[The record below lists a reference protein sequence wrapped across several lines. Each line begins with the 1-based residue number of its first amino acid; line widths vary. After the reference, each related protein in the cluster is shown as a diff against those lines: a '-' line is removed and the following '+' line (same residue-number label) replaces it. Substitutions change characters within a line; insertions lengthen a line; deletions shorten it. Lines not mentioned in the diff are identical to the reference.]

1 MSSLAAMLDAVPPQT
16 RALLDRFGF
25 DRALFEQLAQRL
37 EQEQIDNRVAG
48 VVEPPAASDIMQL
61 PTPGSA
67 EHATL
72 TAAGMDLLR
81 KGQVA
86 LVVLAGGMA
95 TRMGG
100 VVKALVPAL
109 GDATFLDLR
118 LAEVKATSDRAGAPM
133 PFWLMTSAATEDPTR
148 QALGSRL
155 DDDRVATFPQFV
167 SLRLRS
173 ATELYLDDAGNPSV
187 QAFGHGDLPD
197 ALKRSGLLDR
207 FVDRGGR
214 LLVVANLDNLGA
226 SVDPA
231 LLGLHAS
238 HGLPVSCEV
247 VDKEGTDRGGI
258 PVRWQGRPVVLE
270 EFRLPEGFDPSQV
283 RVFNTNTFV
292 FDARAIRDLQAE
304 WTYFVV
310 KKQVAGS
317 TVIQFERLL
326 GEITS
331 HLPSRFIHVPR
342 KGAETR
348 FLPVKDHAE
357 LEARQGE
364 LETVARARGML

>member
-1 MSSLAAMLDAVPPQT
+1 MLDAVPPQT